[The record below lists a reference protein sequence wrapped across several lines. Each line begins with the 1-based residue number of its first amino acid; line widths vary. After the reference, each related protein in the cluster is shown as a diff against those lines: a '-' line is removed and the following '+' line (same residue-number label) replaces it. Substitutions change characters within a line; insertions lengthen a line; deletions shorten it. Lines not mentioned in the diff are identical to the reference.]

1 MSQSFVEDAAKE
13 WLPSAAR
20 IRNLKMAKIYYME
33 KGKTDKDERPPV
45 PSGESKTCCGDHF
58 TSGKTR
64 GCRPSSVSAETVLLL
79 LRLQKWTFSM
89 KSNKNRAFLIFR
101 NYQKFEMVGFL

>member
-20 IRNLKMAKIYYME
+20 TRNLKMAKIYYME

-45 PSGESKTCCGDHF
+45 PSGESKTC
-58 TSGKTR
+58 S
-64 GCRPSSVSAETVLLL
+64 RPSSVSAETVLLL

-89 KSNKNRAFLIFR
+89 KTNKNRAFLIFR
-101 NYQKFEMVGFL
+101 MARHRDRPYRN